1 MGSKAD
7 QDLNELSCSFTV
19 RVARCWVRC
28 RKLRYGLSVIGER
41 CSRVRHRCSSLSYQE
56 RKLSMALL
64 YRRTVPGARS
74 LARKS
79 ANHNSSEAS
88 IVKDAIRVL
97 LAFFRLFLFF
107 HLFFCALRS
116 IPYRCC

>member
-28 RKLRYGLSVIGER
+28 RKLRYPISVIGES
-41 CSRVRHRCSSLSYQE
+41 CSRVRHRCSSLSYQA

-79 ANHNSSEAS
+79 ASHNPCKASSDG
-88 IVKDAIRVL
+88 DAIGLL
-97 LAFFRLFLFF
+97 LAFFHLFLFF
-107 HLFFCALRS
+107 YLFYFVV
-116 IPYRCC
+116 III